1 MSAAA
6 KEEEQLAKDRRASRK
21 AAAACLA
28 RQRHKSFVN
37 GLQDSAQFV
46 RYRIDLYKSRKGQLV
61 SDADRERTRG
71 RKGYTTPRATTPPP
85 SPAPPLSPL
94 SSSPSHSCLPRNC
107 AAPLSSLLSPHR
119 TPLRRI

>member
-61 SDADRERTRG
+61 RDADRERTRG

-85 SPAPPLSPL
+85 SPAPPLSSSPPL
-94 SSSPSHSCLPRNC
+94 SLTRVSPETAP
-107 AAPLSSLLSPHR
+107 PLSPLLSPHR

>member
-1 MSAAA
+1 MGRLSQPMVCASLESQALSSSALSFEMSA

-37 GLQDSAQFV
+37 SLQDSAQFV

-61 SDADRERTRG
+61 SER
-71 RKGYTTPRATTPPP
+71 
-85 SPAPPLSPL
+85 AP
-94 SSSPSHSCLPRNC
+94 
-107 AAPLSSLLSPHR
+107 
-119 TPLRRI
+119 